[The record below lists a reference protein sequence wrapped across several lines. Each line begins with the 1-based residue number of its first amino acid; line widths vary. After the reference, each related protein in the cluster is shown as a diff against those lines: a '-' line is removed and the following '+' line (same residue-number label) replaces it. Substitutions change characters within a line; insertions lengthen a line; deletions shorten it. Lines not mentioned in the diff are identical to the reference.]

1 MITFPPL
8 MGGGRCTLR
17 LDTLHEGRPYDPFR
31 EALYTPKE
39 LLAPSV
45 SDPSLTLDEAIFAH
59 YARTGGAHPD
69 LAESLARRMHDYAV
83 EEALLEVI
91 GRGSAQ
97 RTRIVGIMGGH
108 ALPRSDPWYHK
119 VAHIAFRLRA
129 GDHRVITGGG
139 PGIMEAAN
147 LGAYMAGAFD
157 GAALDD
163 ALGRLARVPAP
174 PTGKGWQAV
183 PEHLERYQAYQESAR
198 EILDRYPRPAT
209 LDAAEVRNL
218 AVPTWFYG
226 WEPTNLFADRVA
238 KFFSNSLREDGL
250 LSVSVGGVVYAPGS
264 LGTVQEIFMDAA
276 QNHYETFGYVS
287 PMVFLDRRSYGPATP
302 LGTLL
307 AHLSAGR
314 PWGDQLAVLDE
325 VEEVVAFLKDHPP
338 RESRA

>member
-1 MITFPPL
+1 MS
-8 MGGGRCTLR
+8 GGRRTLR

-31 EALYTPKE
+31 ETLYTPRE

-45 SDPSLTLDEAIFAH
+45 SDPTRTLDEAIFEH
-59 YARTGGAHPD
+59 YARTGGAYPD
-69 LAESLARRMHDYAV
+69 LLESLARRIHDYSI

-91 GRGSAQ
+91 GRRSDD

-108 ALPRSDPWYHK
+108 ALPRSDPWYQK
-119 VAHIAFRLRA
+119 VAGIAFRLRA
-129 GDHRVITGGG
+129 DGYRVITGGG

-147 LGAYMAGAFD
+147 LGAYMAGGFD
-157 GAALDD
+157 EAALGD

-174 PTGKGWQAV
+174 PPGKEWG
-183 PEHLERYQAYQESAR
+183 EDYQHAAR
-198 EILDRYPRPAT
+198 EVVDRYPRPPT
-209 LDAAEVRNL
+209 LDPAEVRNL

-250 LSVSVGGVVYAPGS
+250 LSVSVGGVIYAPGS

-287 PMVFLDRRSYGPATP
+287 PMVFLDRQHYGPATP
-302 LGTLL
+302 LGMLL
-307 AHLSAGR
+307 THLSAGR
-314 PWGDQLAVLDE
+314 PWGSLLAVLDE
-325 VEEVVAFLKDHPP
+325 VEEAVAFLKEHPP
-338 RESRA
+338 HARRA